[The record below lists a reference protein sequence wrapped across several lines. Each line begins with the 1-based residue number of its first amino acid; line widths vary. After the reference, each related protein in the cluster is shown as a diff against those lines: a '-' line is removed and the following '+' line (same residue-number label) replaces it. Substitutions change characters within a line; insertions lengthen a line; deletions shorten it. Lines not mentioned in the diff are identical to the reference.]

1 MVSLYNR
8 DHPRDTMMFC
18 VGTLISSKYI
28 VSSAQCVYD
37 ALKLRFSPAKRI
49 SVNTTLS
56 HFKMG
61 YHHSLGLVA
70 SHKRKRKNFQAS

>member
-37 ALKLRFSPAKRI
+37 ALKLRFSPAERI
-49 SVNTTLS
+49 SVNTTLG

-61 YHHSLGLVA
+61 LSPQFRSSCLTQEEKKELSG
-70 SHKRKRKNFQAS
+70 